1 MPSNPDLASSRF
13 TAKALLALAV
23 FAASGCDREQPP
35 NTTRQIVAVKD
46 VPENILT
53 EAKKA
58 VPDVKFEDAWKNVD
72 TATKA
77 LQSYE
82 LRGRNGRGKI
92 REVRV
97 STDGKILEME

>member
-1 MPSNPDLASSRF
+1 MPSKSDPARSRF
-13 TAKALLALAV
+13 PARALLAVAV
-23 FAASGCDREQPP
+23 FVASGCDREQPP
-35 NTTRQIVAVKD
+35 NTSRQVVDVKD
-46 VPENILT
+46 VPENVLA

-72 TATKA
+72 TASRA

-97 STDGKILEME
+97 SPEGKV